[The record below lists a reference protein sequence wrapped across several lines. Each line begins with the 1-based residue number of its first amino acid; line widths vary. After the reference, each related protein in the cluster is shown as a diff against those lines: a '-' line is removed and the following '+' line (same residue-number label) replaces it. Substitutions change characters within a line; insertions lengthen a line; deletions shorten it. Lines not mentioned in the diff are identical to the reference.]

1 MLPTSESVRALAARL
16 MSRELI
22 VFPVRHHSPACSW
35 YLQRLFAE
43 VRPSAVLV
51 EGPQSFTP
59 LIPQL
64 VHPDARMPLAIYT
77 FAVFK
82 TQADEIPPRHAAYY
96 PFCDHSPELVA
107 LRAAHA
113 LGIPARFIDLD
124 FSQQCQLQT
133 TWTDEEAHSLLQ
145 ESHFRRS
152 RYLEAL
158 AGQLGCRNH
167 EEMWEHLFEAPVGT
181 RSLTEH
187 LENMTAYCHL
197 PRTEYTDAELRADGT
212 LQRETQ
218 MCAHIREALAKRA
231 DSDGPVIAIVGGF
244 HAVAIPDRLAAAQAV
259 SETPEKADAPAG
271 AELSEESAAV
281 IRYSFERLDQLN
293 GYAAGMRSPAWY
305 QQNWEQLQKYKS
317 HDSLRARQE
326 VALSFLFD
334 IAVELRERH
343 GLPLPMPALAAAY
356 QQVLQ
361 LRALR
366 ERHAPVGDDV
376 LDAIL
381 SCFVKGEVDADG
393 SLILAVAHRAF
404 QGKTLGAVPPGGPRS
419 PLVKDFEYRARRQRL
434 RIDDSQPRRSTL
446 DIYRRQEH
454 RVTSRLF
461 HGLTYLGVPFATRM
475 AGPDFVQGTGLDR
488 MQEHWQYTYSPAV
501 EAALIEASLYGATV
515 PRAVAGCFLER
526 LERFDSSSQGR
537 DARAAAAWLVQACVL
552 GLHEHL
558 HRVIR
563 SLATAI
569 AADARFE
576 SVADAAASLGLLW
589 ESREPLEAR
598 EVPELKSLLRTA
610 YERAIYLGRDLRGST
625 GDGQELL
632 SSLTRT
638 RELLVSEAGRE
649 LDASLY
655 WSLIVDLQKKH
666 DLPVI
671 RGAACGLLYGA
682 GWLSESDLG
691 VALAGHLN
699 GMLQPDAAVSFLRGL
714 LHSAREVA
722 WQRPELLTVLDGLL
736 REWHEPEFTA
746 ILPELRLAFAAMTPK
761 ETDRIAQSV
770 AHLHD
775 AEDLG
780 RLVHH
785 DVSLAEVTSNL
796 GISQNV
802 LALLRADDLEAWGQ

>member
-16 MSRELI
+16 VSRELI

-35 YLQRLFAE
+35 HLQRLLAE

-51 EGPQSFTP
+51 EGPRSFTP

-77 FAVFK
+77 YAVFK
-82 TQADEIPPRHAAYY
+82 AQADEVPPRHAAYY

-107 LRAAHA
+107 LRAAQA
-113 LGIPARFIDLD
+113 AGIPARFVDLD
-124 FSQQCQLQT
+124 FSQQCQVQT
-133 TWTDEEAHSLLQ
+133 TQADEEAHSLLQ

-152 RYLEAL
+152 RYLESL
-158 AGQLGCRNH
+158 ARRLGCRDH

-181 RSLTEH
+181 HSLTQH
-187 LENMTAYCHL
+187 FENMTAYCHL
-197 PRTEYTDAELRADGT
+197 ARTEYTDAELRADGT

-218 MCAHIREALAKRA
+218 MCMHIRTALAART
-231 DSDGPVIAIVGGF
+231 DSEGPVIAILGGF
-244 HAVAIPDRLAAAQAV
+244 HAVAIPDRLAAPVDRDSTSESDTPSSAV
-259 SETPEKADAPAG
+259 
-271 AELSEESAAV
+271 LSEESSAV
-281 IRYSFERLDQLN
+281 IRYSFERLDHLN

-317 HDSLRARQE
+317 TSTPRARQE

-334 IAVELRERH
+334 VALELRERQ
-343 GLPLPMPALAAAY
+343 GLALPMPALAAAY

-361 LRALR
+361 LTALR
-366 ERHAPVGDDV
+366 QRHAPVRDDV

-381 SCFVKGEVDADG
+381 SCFVKGEADADG
-393 SLILAVAHRAF
+393 SVILAVALRAF
-404 QGKTLGAVPPGGPRS
+404 QGKALGSVPPGGPRS

-446 DIYRRQEH
+446 DIYRRSEH

-461 HGLTYLGVPFATRM
+461 HGLTFLGIPFATRM
-475 AGPDFVQGTGLDR
+475 AGPDFVRGIGLDR

-501 EAALIEASLYGATV
+501 EASLIEASLYGATV
-515 PRAVAGCFLER
+515 PRAVAGCFLDR
-526 LERFDSSSQGR
+526 LERFESTSQGR
-537 DARAAAAWLVQACVL
+537 DAKAAASWLVQACVL
-552 GLHEHL
+552 GLHDHL
-558 HRVIR
+558 HRVTR
-563 SLATAI
+563 SLSAAI
-569 AADARFE
+569 GADSQFE

-598 EVPELKSLLRTA
+598 DVPELKTLLRTA
-610 YERAIYLGRDLRGST
+610 YERAIYLGRDLRGSK
-625 GDGQELL
+625 DEGQDLM
-632 SSLTRT
+632 SSLTRM
-638 RELLVSEAGRE
+638 RELLLSEAGRE

-655 WSLIVDLQKKH
+655 WSLIASLQKEH
-666 DLPVI
+666 NLPSI
-671 RGAACGLLYGA
+671 RGAACGLSYGA
-682 GWLSESDLG
+682 GLLSESDLG
-691 VALAGHLN
+691 LALAGHLN
-699 GMLQPDAAVSFLRGL
+699 GMLQPNEAVSFLRGL
-714 LHSAREVA
+714 LHTAREVA

-736 REWHEPEFTA
+736 REWNDPDFTA

-770 AHLHD
+770 ASLHD
-775 AEDLG
+775 TEDLG

-785 DVSLAEVTSNL
+785 DVSLAEVTANL
-796 GISQNV
+796 GLSQNV
-802 LALLRADDLEAWGQ
+802 IALLKADELGAWGL

>member
-16 MSRELI
+16 VSRDLI

-35 YLQRLFAE
+35 HLQRLLTE

-51 EGPQSFTP
+51 EGPRSFTP

-77 FAVFK
+77 YAVFK
-82 TQADEIPPRHAAYY
+82 AKADEVPPRHAAYY

-107 LRAAHA
+107 LRAAQA
-113 LGIPARFIDLD
+113 AGIPACFVDLD
-124 FSQQCQLQT
+124 FSQQCQAQST
-133 TWTDEEAHSLLQ
+133 QADEEAHSLLQ

-152 RYLEAL
+152 RYLESL
-158 AGQLGCRNH
+158 ARRLGCRDH

-181 RSLTEH
+181 YSLTQH

-197 PRTEYTDAELRADGT
+197 ARTEYTDAELRADGT

-218 MCAHIREALAKRA
+218 MCTHIRAALAARTG
-231 DSDGPVIAIVGGF
+231 SEGPVIAILGGF
-244 HAVAIPDRLAAAQAV
+244 HAVAIPDRLAASVDQDSTSESDTPSNAV
-259 SETPEKADAPAG
+259 
-271 AELSEESAAV
+271 LSEESSAV
-281 IRYSFERLDQLN
+281 IRYSFERLDHLN

-317 HDSLRARQE
+317 ASTPRARQE

-334 IAVELRERH
+334 VALELRERQ
-343 GLPLPMPALAAAY
+343 GLALPMPALAAAY

-361 LRALR
+361 LTALR
-366 ERHAPVGDDV
+366 QRHAPVRDDV

-381 SCFVKGEVDADG
+381 SCFVKGEADADG
-393 SLILAVAHRAF
+393 SIILAVALRAF
-404 QGKTLGAVPPGGPRS
+404 QGKALGSVPPGGPRS

-446 DIYRRQEH
+446 DIYRRSEH

-461 HGLTYLGVPFATRM
+461 HGLSFLGVPFATRM
-475 AGPDFVQGTGLDR
+475 AGPDFAQGIGLDR

-501 EAALIEASLYGATV
+501 EASLIEASLYGATV
-515 PRAVAGCFLER
+515 PRAVAGCFLDR
-526 LERFDSSSQGR
+526 LERFESTSQGR
-537 DARAAAAWLVQACVL
+537 DAKAAASWLVQACVL
-552 GLHEHL
+552 GLHDHL
-558 HRVIR
+558 HRVTR
-563 SLATAI
+563 SLSAAI
-569 AADARFE
+569 GADSQFE

-598 EVPELKSLLRTA
+598 DVPELKTLLRTA
-610 YERAIYLGRDLRGST
+610 YERAIYLGRDLRGSK
-625 GDGQELL
+625 DEGQELM
-632 SSLTRT
+632 SSLTRM
-638 RELLVSEAGRE
+638 RELLLSEAGRE

-655 WSLIVDLQKKH
+655 WSLIASLQKEH
-666 DLPVI
+666 DLASI

-682 GWLSESDLG
+682 GLLSESDLG
-691 VALAGHLN
+691 LALAGHLN
-699 GMLQPDAAVSFLRGL
+699 GMLQPNEAVSFLRGL
-714 LHSAREVA
+714 LHTAREVA

-736 REWHEPEFTA
+736 RKWNDPDFTA

-770 AHLHD
+770 ARLHD
-775 AEDLG
+775 TDDLG

-785 DVSLAEVTSNL
+785 DVSLAEVTANL
-796 GISQNV
+796 GLSQNV
-802 LALLRADDLEAWGQ
+802 IALLKADELEAWGL